1 MKQSLRNYHYFVAT
15 GAHSGYF
22 PVASGTAGTAA
33 AIVLYYPLS
42 FLPLWLYIIV
52 VVFLYCLGEIS
63 ADFVEYDLQ
72 EKDPSI
78 VVIDEFLGYLVT
90 MAFVPNTL
98 FWIIA
103 GFFAFRFFDIVKPG
117 LRKLEAIGGGR
128 GIMLDDVAAGIYA
141 GTTLYLLDCI
151 I

>member
-1 MKQSLRNYHYFVAT
+1 MKENYKKYHYFVAT
-15 GAHSGYF
+15 GAYSGYF

-42 FLPLWLYIIV
+42 FLPLWLYILV
-52 VVFLYCLGEIS
+52 VVFLYFLGEIS
-63 ADFVEYDLQ
+63 ADYVEHDLGS
-72 EKDPSI
+72 KDPSI
-78 VVIDEFLGYLVT
+78 VVIDEFLGYFVT

-103 GFFAFRFFDIVKPG
+103 GFFAFRFFDIAKPG
-117 LRKLEAIGGGR
+117 LRKLEQLGGGR

-141 GTTLYLLDCI
+141 GISLYI
-151 I
+151 VSFIF